1 MLTLNR
7 INFSATGSAV
17 LPMNCTNHPECAGKG
32 TDDCGLVQCQK
43 LDLAMIPVDSLLYRQ

>member
-7 INFSATGSAV
+7 INFIATGSAV

-32 TDDCGLVQCQK
+32 TDDCGLVQCRK
-43 LDLAMIPVDSLLYRQ
+43 LNLAVIPVDNLLYRQ